1 MSETDM
7 IDVEKAL
14 KDPDKLLDMA
24 KTLPG
29 HYVLLHGPT
38 AHIARAVNLV
48 AEAGWRIVSH
58 SVSPGIPSPIAYVFM
73 SRNQSEESSM
83 AEESH

>member
-1 MSETDM
+1 M

-14 KDPDKLLDMA
+14 KDPDKLLDIA

-38 AHIARAVNLV
+38 VHIARAVNIV
-48 AEAGWRIVSH
+48 AEAGWKIVSH
-58 SVSPGIPSPIAYVFM
+58 SVSPRILSPIAYVFM
-73 SRNQSEESSM
+73 SRDQPEESSM